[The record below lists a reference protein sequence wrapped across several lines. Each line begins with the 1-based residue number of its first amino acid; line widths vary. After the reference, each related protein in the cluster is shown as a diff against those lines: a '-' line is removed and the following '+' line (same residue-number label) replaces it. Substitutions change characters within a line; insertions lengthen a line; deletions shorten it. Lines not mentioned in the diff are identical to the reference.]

1 MKNVHAACQWWGW
14 IITIY
19 WFISVGYYHAA
30 YDFNLD
36 GRLDVVDLQFAVN
49 MLLAAWI
56 RQ

>member
-14 IITIY
+14 IITIC